1 MVQIRRM
8 LLIHPGLCAERVAIF
23 YASSNYPNIRIIK
36 MAISVQAVDFNIN
49 DVISPCG
56 ACRQVM
62 AEYEENQDHPIQII
76 LHSPNNDILIVDR
89 VQDLLPFMFKSPHL
103 KKTLNIKSMHILTTS
118 IEYLKGV
125 GPVRA
130 DLLKKELKIF
140 TFRDLLFHFPF
151 RYIDKSKI
159 YLITD
164 LTPEIPNIQLF
175 GKIIKIEEKG
185 HKKVKD

>member
-1 MVQIRRM
+1 MKKKEINLKFSQGILSEIDQCDQELVNNAIASLNDAYAPYSGFQVGASI
-8 LLIHPGLCAERVAIF
+8 LLENGEIINGSNQENVAYPSGLCAERVAIF

-62 AEYEENQDHPIQII
+62 AEYEENQNHPIQII

-103 KKTLNIKSMHILTTS
+103 KKH
-118 IEYLKGV
+118 
-125 GPVRA
+125 
-130 DLLKKELKIF
+130 
-140 TFRDLLFHFPF
+140 
-151 RYIDKSKI
+151 
-159 YLITD
+159 
-164 LTPEIPNIQLF
+164 
-175 GKIIKIEEKG
+175 
-185 HKKVKD
+185 